1 MDEVEIKLTSNPK
14 LAKIVRSGVSHIC
27 ELSGFPEEE
36 KNAVIR
42 AVDEAVSNIITHT
55 YDGKKNK
62 SIVVI
67 LRALDDRLEVRLRD
81 FGDKVNPKEIRS
93 RDLDDVR
100 PGGLGVHLIRSSM
113 DEVHYNKSVKV
124 GNELIM
130 AKYLPGK
137 R

>member
-1 MDEVEIKLTSNPK
+1 MHEPIIKIT
-14 LAKIVRSGVSHIC
+14 
-27 ELSGFPEEE
+27 
-36 KNAVIR
+36 
-42 AVDEAVSNIITHT
+42 EAFSNIIKHT
-55 YDGKKNK
+55 YNGENNQ

-67 LRALDDRLEVRLRD
+67 VRALEDRLEVRLRD
-81 FGDKVNPKEIRS
+81 FGDKVDPNEIRP

-113 DEVHYNKSVKV
+113 DEVHYNRSLKV
-124 GNELIM
+124 GNELIL

>member
-1 MDEVEIKLTSNPK
+1 MDEVEIKLPSNPK
-14 LAKIVRSGVSHIC
+14 LSKIVRSGVSHIC

-42 AVDEAVSNIITHT
+42 AVDEAFSNIITHT
-55 YDGKKNK
+55 YNGENNQ

-67 LRALDDRLEVRLRD
+67 VRALEDRLEVRLRD
-81 FGDKVNPKEIRS
+81 FGDKVDPNEIRP

-113 DEVHYNKSVKV
+113 DEVHYNRSLKV
-124 GNELIM
+124 GNELIL
-130 AKYLPGK
+130 AKYLPVK